1 MFTNSYT
8 GADLT
13 KILYS
18 RYMHLIINLF
28 YLQKGIAY
36 VNVRRYKKEI
46 GNITSS
52 GLEPVRE
59 VEELFFFC
67 AEIESLMRC
76 LRAGAWVGGA
86 G

>member
-1 MFTNSYT
+1 
-8 GADLT
+8 
-13 KILYS
+13 
-18 RYMHLIINLF
+18 MHLIINLF

-36 VNVRRYKKEI
+36 VNLRRYKNKIKVNEI

>member
-1 MFTNSYT
+1 M
-8 GADLT
+8 
-13 KILYS
+13 
-18 RYMHLIINLF
+18 
-28 YLQKGIAY
+28 
-36 VNVRRYKKEI
+36 NVRRYKKKIKVNEI

-59 VEELFFFC
+59 VKELFFFC